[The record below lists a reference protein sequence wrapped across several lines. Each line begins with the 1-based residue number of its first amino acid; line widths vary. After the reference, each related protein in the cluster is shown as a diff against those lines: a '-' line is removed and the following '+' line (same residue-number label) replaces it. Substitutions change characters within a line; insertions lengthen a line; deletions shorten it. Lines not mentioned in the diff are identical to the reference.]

1 MRVSSRFTGPLF
13 VFPALF
19 VLALLVFYPLVYT
32 VVLSVT
38 DPAGNYVGLENF
50 RTMLDQRLTGIT
62 LRNTFVYVFF
72 SIVFQIILGTAV
84 GLLLNAP
91 FWGRSALRAMIVV
104 PWVIPGIVAATTW
117 AWMFHT
123 EFGII
128 NYMAQGAGVIDQPIG
143 WLTNPNT
150 VMPALVTVNVW
161 KMFPFVAIMVLAGL
175 QAIPKDVYEA
185 ARIDGAKLHHE
196 IIFVTLPYLKPV
208 LSSLSL
214 LLAIWGLNAIT
225 IIYAM
230 TGGGPANR
238 SIILPIQI
246 FRQAFQFFQ
255 FNQAAALS
263 VMFLGIT
270 GVLMVLYVTVFA
282 EKE

>member
-1 MRVSSRFTGPLF
+1 MRISSRFTGPLF

-19 VLALLVFYPLVYT
+19 VLAMLVFYPLVYT
-32 VVLSVT
+32 VILSVT
-38 DPAGNYVGLENF
+38 DPAGNFVGLDNF

-62 LRNTFVYVFF
+62 LINTLVYVGF
-72 SIVFQIILGTAV
+72 SILFQIVLGTAV
-84 GLLLNAP
+84 GILLNAP
-91 FWGRSALRAMIVV
+91 FWGRGALRAIVVV

-128 NYMAQGAGVIDQPIG
+128 NFMAQSVGAIDAPIG

-150 VMPALVTVNVW
+150 VMPALITVNVW

-185 ARIDGAKLHHE
+185 ARIDGARLHEE
-196 IIFVTLPYLKPV
+196 ILYVTLPYLRPV
-208 LSSLSL
+208 LTSLAV

-225 IIYAM
+225 IIYSM

-246 FRQAFQFFQ
+246 FRQAFEFFQ

-263 VMFLGIT
+263 VMFLLFT
-270 GVLMVLYVTVFA
+270 SVLMVIHVVFFA

>member
-1 MRVSSRFTGPLF
+1 MRVSKRFVGPLF
-13 VFPALF
+13 VFPALL
-19 VLALLVFYPLVYT
+19 VLAMLVFYPLVYT
-32 VVLSVT
+32 FVLSVT

-50 RTMLDQRLTGIT
+50 RAMLDNRLTSRT
-62 LRNTFVYVFF
+62 LQNTFVYVGF

-84 GLLLNAP
+84 GILLNAR
-91 FWGRSALRAMIVV
+91 FWGRSGVRALIVV

-128 NYMAQGAGVIDQPIG
+128 NYMAQSAGVVDAPVG
-143 WLTNPNT
+143 WLTNPST
-150 VMPALVTVNVW
+150 VMPALIIVNVW

-175 QAIPKDVYEA
+175 QAIPEDLYEA

-196 IIFVTLPYLKPV
+196 IFFITLPHLRPV
-208 LSSLSL
+208 LASLTL

-246 FRQAFQFFQ
+246 FRQAFEFFQ

-263 VMFLGIT
+263 VMFLLIT
-270 GVLMVLYVTVFA
+270 GVLMVVYVTVFA

>member
-1 MRVSSRFTGPLF
+1 MRIQSRFVGPLF

-32 VVLSVT
+32 VLLSVE
-38 DPAGNYVGLENF
+38 DPMGNFVGFENF
-50 RTMLDQRLTGIT
+50 RTVLDQRLTGTT
-62 LRNTFVYVFF
+62 LRNTFVYVGF

-84 GLLLNAP
+84 GILLNAE

-128 NYMAQGAGVIDQPIG
+128 NYMAQGAGLIDAPVG
-143 WLTNPNT
+143 WLTNPDT
-150 VMPALVTVNVW
+150 VMPALVVVNVW

-185 ARIDGAKLHHE
+185 ARIDGARLHHE
-196 IIFVTLPYLKPV
+196 IFYVTLPQLRPV
-208 LSSLSL
+208 LASLTL

-230 TGGGPANR
+230 TRGGPANR
-238 SIILPIQI
+238 SIILPMQI
-246 FRQAFQFFQ
+246 FRQAFEFFQ
-255 FNQAAALS
+255 FNEAAALS
-263 VMFLGIT
+263 VMFLLIT
-270 GVLMVLYVTVFA
+270 GVLMVLYITVFA